1 MKKETRLLL
10 NQDAEDAWRRLQSEF
25 DTDAILKPSR
35 NSGSRGIAKV
45 SRNMD
50 KGDFIRAYDEALSES
65 RDHSVLIEQFIE
77 GPVFYRDDRLARG
90 NSCSDRDR
98 QENDG
103 CSAFCRVGA

>member
-1 MKKETRLLL
+1 M
-10 NQDAEDAWRRLQSEF
+10 
-25 DTDAILKPSR
+25 KPSR

-77 GPVFYRDDRLARG
+77 GPEFSIEMIVWRG
-90 NSCSDRDR
+90 DIHVLTVTDKKTTGAPHFVELGHNQPSC
-98 QENDG
+98 
-103 CSAFCRVGA
+103 FLLLM